1 MTIPNLPWKTIGK
14 YAFGA
19 GTSIVLGVLNERDKQ
34 KNIERLGEKIGK
46 EVSKSLK
53 KEEETA

>member
-46 EVSKSLK
+46 EVSKNLK
-53 KEEETA
+53 KEE